1 MTSLVAALGLAVF
14 PEPLNIPTPS
24 GPKLHRPDIKP
35 PPASLMLQRRPLQ
48 MQPSQSRPSLNV
60 LPPSAELSPSDSAEE
75 PARDDA
81 EERPALHLEHR

>member
-14 PEPLNIPTPS
+14 LEPLVVPTPS

-60 LPPSAELSPSDSAEE
+60 LPPASELSPSDGMEE
-75 PARDDA
+75 PLEDA
-81 EERPALHLEHR
+81 GRRPALHLEHR